1 MKQMRFAER
10 FELARICCLNVREIY
25 DIYMICARCIAK
37 RIRLNKPVEVAT
49 LADSRMIANLANKLN
64 LYTGKYD
71 NCRCV
76 ERGNYPALAAMVIN
90 EANEIISF
98 EK

>member
-1 MKQMRFAER
+1 MKKMRFVER
-10 FELARICCLNVREIY
+10 FDLARIYCLNVREIY

-49 LADSRMIANLANKLN
+49 LAASGMIANLANKLN
-64 LYTGKYD
+64 LYSGKYD

-76 ERGNYPALAAMVIN
+76 ENGNYSALAAMVIDK
-90 EANEIISF
+90 AQEIISF
-98 EK
+98 EG

>member
-1 MKQMRFAER
+1 MKKMRFAER
-10 FELARICCLNVREIY
+10 FDLARIYCLNVREIY
-25 DIYMICARCIAK
+25 DIYMTCARCIAK

-49 LADSRMIANLANKLN
+49 LADSGMIANLANKLN
-64 LYTGKYD
+64 LYSGKYD

-76 ERGNYPALAAMVIN
+76 ENGNYLELAQLVIS
-90 EANEIISF
+90 EAQEIISF

>member
-1 MKQMRFAER
+1 MKKMRFVER
-10 FELARICCLNVREIY
+10 FDLARIYCLNVCEIY

-49 LADSRMIANLANKLN
+49 LAASGMIANLANKLN
-64 LYTGKYD
+64 LYSGKYD

-76 ERGNYPALAAMVIN
+76 ENGNYSALAAMVIDQ
-90 EANEIISF
+90 AQEIISF
-98 EK
+98 EG